1 MPNNSAPVIKS
12 RIFSFCFTF
21 CTVCNCVNKSQLSM
35 EEEEENLVMSELE
48 NGSEHSKN
56 NGAKQQRKFLLKGV
70 STEFSQH

>member
-1 MPNNSAPVIKS
+1 
-12 RIFSFCFTF
+12 
-21 CTVCNCVNKSQLSM
+21 M